1 MTDRLSVRAREDRR
15 SSCGVSSEFQ
25 GRPEEE
31 EVVVEFPILHT
42 FYMHIEHNRGSAHV
56 MVVRC
61 CVRGRGRALA
71 SGGCREVQRPLR
83 CS

>member
-31 EVVVEFPILHT
+31 EEVVEFPILHT
-42 FYMHIEHNRGSAHV
+42 SYMHIEHNRGSAHV
-56 MVVRC
+56 MVVRR
-61 CVRGRGRALA
+61 CVRGRALA
-71 SGGCREVQRPLR
+71 SGGCREVQRPLC